1 MRFLSPG
8 QCVLRALRSS
18 RTSGML
24 VLFYVLASVC
34 LAHEGE
40 PLQPHDL
47 WSAWVFAP
55 GIAIPLLVSG
65 LLYLLGTRRAVGLR
79 RWEIVCF
86 WTGWISLTVAL
97 VSPLHPLGES
107 LFSAHM
113 AQHELLMVVAAPLL
127 VLGRPIVAFLWAL
140 PLSLR
145 RRFGKAMKAS
155 IPQAIWRTLTDPFG
169 AWLLHAVVLWGWH
182 IPRLFQATLASD
194 AVHSAQHISFLGSAL
209 LFWWALFR
217 HMRYGAAIL
226 YIFTTA
232 VHTSLLGALLTFSPQ
247 VWYPAYAPRT
257 AAWGFTPL
265 EDQQLGGL
273 IMWVPAG
280 LTYIVAGLWF
290 VALWL
295 KQSSAVAFSIDS
307 ADHQTRRRA
316 KDAVTGA
323 ITMLCVCCL
332 LSTSSACRR
341 HEVLDNASILTGGNP
356 QTGKQKLDYYGC
368 PACHTIP
375 GVRGAD
381 GLVGP
386 SLSRVASRVYIA
398 GVLPNTPENLIRWL
412 ENPPAVDKL
421 TAMPNMHI
429 PANDARDIAAYL
441 YTLR

>member
-1 MRFLSPG
+1 ML
-8 QCVLRALRSS
+8 AL
-18 RTSGML
+18 
-24 VLFYVLASVC
+24 FFVLASIC
-34 LAHEGE
+34 SAHEGE

-55 GIAIPLLVSG
+55 GIAIPLLISG
-65 LLYLLGTRRAVGLR
+65 LWYLLGTRRAVGLR
-79 RWEIVCF
+79 TWDISCF
-86 WTGWISLTVAL
+86 WTGWISLVIAL
-97 VSPLHPLGES
+97 VSPLHPLGEA

-145 RRFGKAMKAS
+145 RWSGRAMKATV
-155 IPQAIWRTLTDPFG
+155 PQHIWRTLTDPFG

-182 IPRLFQATLASD
+182 IPRLFQATLTSD
-194 AVHSAQHISFLGSAL
+194 AIHSAQHISFLGSAL

-217 HMRYGAAIL
+217 HMRYGSAIL
-226 YIFTTA
+226 YVFTTA

-247 VWYPAYAPRT
+247 IWYPAYAPRT
-257 AAWGFTPL
+257 AVWGFTPL

-280 LTYIVAGLWF
+280 LTYIIAGLWL

-295 KQSSAVAFSIDS
+295 KQSSVAAFSIDS
-307 ADHQTRRRA
+307 ADHRVQERTRNA
-316 KDAVTGA
+316 AT
-323 ITMLCVCCL
+323 ITLLLCACCL
-332 LSTSSACRR
+332 WATSSACRR
-341 HEVLDNASILTGGNP
+341 HEVLNNASILTGGNP
-356 QTGKQKLDYYGC
+356 QTGQQKLEYYGC

-386 SLSRVASRVYIA
+386 PLTRVASRVYIA
-398 GVLPNTPENLIRWL
+398 GVLPNTPENMVRWL
-412 ENPPAVDKL
+412 EDPPAVDKL
-421 TAMPNMHI
+421 TAMPNMRI
-429 PANDARDIAAYL
+429 PVSDARDIAAYL
-441 YTLR
+441 YTLQ